1 MLPPEAQAH
10 DHMKRKRDSAL
21 IPTRPLTARES
32 QTLWLATVT
41 ALLEAGKPPE
51 ETVASAAASKGNK
64 RPTTAPVPTKGS
76 AAAAAQSLAAE
87 RQNAAVA
94 LHKHKL
100 DKLVQQLHM
109 LLIHDEEAAK
119 VVMIAIGALPYDQL
133 QTIEVTHYSYCGCC
147 AHKAASLYGTLLCC
161 HRMPGTHQHLSTSDL
176 AACRESWTRWAP
188 SCCRTSS
195 ASQLS
200 NTTDPFVRCA
210 LSTHS
215 DCMQSNMCVFICL
228 ALLSMLQ

>member
-1 MLPPEAQAH
+1 MQPPEAQAH

-21 IPTRPLTARES
+21 IPTRPLTARET

-87 RQNAAVA
+87 RQEAAA
-94 LHKHKL
+94 AIHKHKL
-100 DKLVQQLHM
+100 DKLVQHLHM

-119 VVMIAIGALPYDQL
+119 VVMVAIGDLPYDQL
-133 QTIEVTHYSYCGCC
+133 QTIEVAPFLPWMLCTQGCKSGWHTPVLQSHDWH
-147 AHKAASLYGTLLCC
+147 APT
-161 HRMPGTHQHLSTSDL
+161 PLSFGSGG
-176 AACRESWTRWAP
+176 
-188 SCCRTSS
+188 
-195 ASQLS
+195 
-200 NTTDPFVRCA
+200 
-210 LSTHS
+210 
-215 DCMQSNMCVFICL
+215 
-228 ALLSMLQ
+228 